1 MCEIIALNK
10 LLEKVVG
17 TLKRLTAHA
26 SLDTPFSEEIPTPK
40 QLFAS
45 KNLLIQQKEIVLSIE
60 HIIPGSLYAC
70 SHDAKSYFGVANY
83 ISLENYNVN
92 IKFLHP
98 NGPVGQFFRPSLMN
112 YCWIP
117 IHDIITKVDP
127 PTSEALVNFTA
138 LSV

>member
-1 MCEIIALNK
+1 MRFFKKKGQKRAKKKKMLKKSKKGKNMWKFGQKCTKFEHILKKGRWLCEIIALNK

-60 HIIPGSLYAC
+60 HIIPGSYM
-70 SHDAKSYFGVANY
+70 
-83 ISLENYNVN
+83 
-92 IKFLHP
+92 
-98 NGPVGQFFRPSLMN
+98 PVLMMLSG
-112 YCWIP
+112 
-117 IHDIITKVDP
+117 T
-127 PTSEALVNFTA
+127 LVLQTTFH
-138 LSV
+138 